1 MTTETDR
8 DHDASIFATAA
19 GWTYL
24 KASRCF
30 LLTRSGM
37 LPTLPM
43 PAPNASLANHME
55 FVARLCEYGVT
66 RLDCVERGMDRG
78 SVVWTVTIFGVR
90 GCAGDPSHAA
100 VIAAHSLLSGR
111 VSASPEQKQLEPL
124 RYLVAWAA
132 GDDRTEEE
140 KELVRRMLDREGVT
154 LPSIIAEARYLI
166 EVADI
171 LEADRKANGVGR
183 GET

>member
-1 MTTETDR
+1 MTTETER
-8 DHDASIFATAA
+8 DHDASMFATAA
-19 GWTYL
+19 GWIYF
-24 KASRCF
+24 KAARYF
-30 LLTRSGM
+30 QVTRTVEP
-37 LPTLPM
+37 PTLPM

-66 RLDCVERGMDRG
+66 RLDRVERGMDRG

-111 VSASPEQKQLEPL
+111 VSVYPEQKQLEPL

-132 GDDRTEEE
+132 GDDRTDEE
-140 KELVRRMLDREGVT
+140 KELVRQMEQREGVT
-154 LPSIIAEARYLI
+154 LPCIIAEARYLI

-171 LEADRKANGVGR
+171 LAADRKANGVGR
-183 GET
+183 EG

>member
-1 MTTETDR
+1 MTTEVDR
-8 DHDASIFATAA
+8 NNAAALLATQA
-19 GWTYL
+19 GWMYL
-24 KASRCF
+24 KEQRVF
-30 LLTRSGM
+30 HVTRTIG
-37 LPTLPM
+37 PPVLPM
-43 PAPNASLANHME
+43 PAPNDPLSDHLS
-55 FVARLCEYGVT
+55 FIGLLCRYGGT
-66 RLDCVERGMDRG
+66 RLDRVERGMDRG

-100 VIAAHSLLSGR
+100 VIAAHNLLSGR

-124 RYLVAWAA
+124 RYLVAWSAV
-132 GDDRTEEE
+132 DDRTEEE

-183 GET
+183 GEA